1 MTSLKY
7 IATALV
13 LLALVLLS
21 QTELAAQC
29 AMCRASV
36 ENNINNGT
44 PTLGSGLNLGILYL
58 LVMPYLIIT
67 SIGYYW
73 YKVKNK
79 KGKKELRVVR

>member
-7 IATALV
+7 IVTALV
-13 LLALVLLS
+13 LLALVLFS

-29 AMCRASV
+29 AMCRVSV

-58 LVMPYLIIT
+58 LIMPYLIIG

-73 YKVKNK
+73 YKVKSK
-79 KGKKELRVVR
+79 KGKKELRVAR